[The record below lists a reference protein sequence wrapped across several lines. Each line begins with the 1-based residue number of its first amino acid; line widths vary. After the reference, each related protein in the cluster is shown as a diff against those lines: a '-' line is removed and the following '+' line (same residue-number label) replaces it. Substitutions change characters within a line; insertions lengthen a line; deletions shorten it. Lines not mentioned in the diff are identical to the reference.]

1 MADLHDLKQWFKE
14 RDFESIKQYLTRYIS
29 NNECEYIH
37 HPLGF
42 LLTEVLRQ
50 DESVIRLHYWRHDLI
65 TGGSAITP
73 YHDHIWRLSSCV
85 LFGEIEN
92 CVLDVFS
99 NPEGDYFLTEV
110 EQSGGIDH
118 VPSQGNR
125 VSFKIKKRERVR
137 RGEFYYLPPRI
148 FHFSSMVEG
157 SNALTLVL
165 SESEVNGSPRTLM
178 PFGAPGHAPKRT
190 KITNSSTV
198 SAEILSI
205 LEL

>member
-1 MADLHDLKQWFKE
+1 MADLHDLKRWFKE
-14 RDFESIKQYLTRYIS
+14 REFESIQEYLKRHIS
-29 NNECEYIH
+29 ESECEYIH

-50 DESVIRLHYWRHDLI
+50 GESVIRLHYWKHDLI

-92 CVLDVFS
+92 CVLDVLPD
-99 NPEGDYFLTEV
+99 PEGDYFLTEV
-110 EQSGGIDH
+110 EQSGGVDH
-118 VPSQGNR
+118 VPSRGDR
-125 VSFKIKKRERVR
+125 VSFKIKIRECVR
-137 RGEFYYLPPRI
+137 SGEFYYLPPRI
-148 FHFSSMVEG
+148 FHFSSMVKG

-165 SESEVNGSPRTLM
+165 SEAEVKGSPRTLM
-178 PFGAPGHAPKRT
+178 PFGVPGHAPKRT
-190 KITNSSTV
+190 KIPNSSTV
-198 SAEILSI
+198 SEEILSI